1 MDISQ
6 LSDFLTEHL
15 KWTIA
20 GVGGFVLL
28 LSFIPK
34 IDFFTDKLSKF
45 FMVISA
51 LFLIALSLM
60 VTEDVIARKLFH
72 AGSIAVQELEWHFF
86 DIIFLFGI
94 AYTMSHDKHVRVDI
108 FYEKFPV
115 KLKALIQI
123 VTILFFVVPLATL
136 IATEAISFVY
146 MSYSQGESSGD
157 PGGLC
162 CRWIIK
168 SAMIWAFLLVL
179 IQGAGELKKAYH
191 KLKVK
196 K

>member
-1 MDISQ
+1 MDITDF
-6 LSDFLTEHL
+6 SDLLTENLHY
-15 KWTIA
+15 TILVVA
-20 GVGGFVLL
+20 FVVLC
-28 LSFIPK
+28 LSFLPK
-34 IDFFTDKLSKF
+34 MDLISDKVSKY

-51 LFLIALSLM
+51 FLLIILSFM
-60 VTEDVIARKLFH
+60 VTEDVFARKLFH

-86 DIIFLFGI
+86 DVIFLFGI

-108 FYEKFPV
+108 FYDKFPLKV
-115 KLKALIQI
+115 KAIIQI

-146 MSYSQGESSGD
+146 MSYTQGESSGD

-168 SAMIWAFLLVL
+168 SSMIWAFLVVL
-179 IQGAGELKKAYH
+179 IQSAGELKKAYH
-191 KLKVK
+191 KLKVV
-196 K
+196 